1 MPKLAQIGR
10 NIGVNIRI
18 AGVGSMKVPT
28 TRSSRFIIRR
38 MAILLLVSPKSTSA
52 IIAGILVK
60 LIIQLMMD
68 DTPIMNITIAVIFTL
83 SSRILLKSL
92 ILMLR

>member
-1 MPKLAQIGR
+1 M
-10 NIGVNIRI
+10 
-18 AGVGSMKVPT
+18 
-28 TRSSRFIIRR
+28 
-38 MAILLLVSPKSTSA
+38 
-52 IIAGILVK
+52 VK